1 MTDPKMVLLRSR
13 HARVMYQI
21 LTDHPLQSANS
32 FGIAARSRYAVEI
45 RDEAD
50 LPAILAEP
58 RFQGL
63 PRHLLGG
70 GSNVVLT
77 GDFDGVTLL
86 MRIPGRRLVA
96 ESAQAVT
103 VEAGAGEVWHDLVA
117 WTIAQGQPGL
127 ENLAL
132 IPGTAGAAPIQNIG
146 AYGVELEE
154 RFDSLRAFDTRAG
167 AFVTLDRAACRFSYR
182 DSLFKREPDRWI
194 VTAVTLRLPRPWAPV
209 TAYPDLARVF
219 GDRIGVT
226 AAEIFDAVVAVR
238 RQKLPDPA
246 VTGNAGSFFKNP
258 IVPAAQYGDLAAAFP
273 GIVGYPQ
280 ADGRVKLAAGWLIDR
295 CGWKGR
301 AVGQAAVHDRQALVL
316 INRGGAS
323 GADILELARQIQAD
337 VHATYG
343 VALEPEPVIF

>member
-1 MTDPKMVLLRSR
+1 MHEP
-13 HARVMYQI
+13 MYDV

-50 LPAILAEP
+50 LPAVLADP
-58 RFQGL
+58 RFAGL
-63 PRHLLGG
+63 PRRLLGG

-77 GDFDGVTLL
+77 GDFDGLTLL
-86 MRIPGRRLVA
+86 MRIAGKRLVG
-96 ESAQAVT
+96 ESAEAVL
-103 VEAGAGEVWHDLVA
+103 VEAGAGEVWHELVA
-117 WTIAQGQPGL
+117 WTIAQDRPGL

-154 RFDSLRAFDTRAG
+154 RFDSLRAFDTKAG
-167 AFVTLDRAACRFSYR
+167 AFVTLDRDSCRFSYR

-194 VTAVTLRLPRPWAPV
+194 VTAVTLRLPRPWRPV
-209 TAYPDLARVF
+209 TTYPDLARVF
-219 GDRIGVT
+219 ADRADVS
-226 AAEIFDAVVAVR
+226 AAEIFEAVIAVR

-246 VTGNAGSFFKNP
+246 VIGNAGSFFKNP

-273 GIVGYPQ
+273 GLVGYPQ
-280 ADGRVKLAAGWLIDR
+280 PDGQVKLAAGWLIDR

-301 AVGQAAVHDRQALVL
+301 AVGRAAVHDRQALVL
-316 INRGGAS
+316 VNRGGAT
-323 GADILELARQIQAD
+323 GAEILDLAREIQRSVRD
-337 VHATYG
+337 TYG
-343 VALEPEPVIF
+343 VALEPEPVIL

>member
-1 MTDPKMVLLRSR
+1 MHQV
-13 HARVMYQI
+13 

-45 RDEAD
+45 RDAAE
-50 LPAILAEP
+50 LPAVLADP
-58 RFQGL
+58 RFAGL
-63 PRHLLGG
+63 PRRLLGG

-77 GDFDGVTLL
+77 GDFEGLTLL
-86 MRIPGRRLVA
+86 MRIPGKRLIGDGA
-96 ESAQAVT
+96 AVL

-117 WTIAQGQPGL
+117 WTIVRGQPGL

-132 IPGTAGAAPIQNIG
+132 IPGTVGAAPIQNIG

-154 RFDSLRAFDTRAG
+154 RFESLRAFDIATG

-209 TAYPDLARVF
+209 TTYPDLARVF
-219 GDRIGVT
+219 GDRTDVA
-226 AAEIFDAVVAVR
+226 AAEIFEAVVTVR

-246 VTGNAGSFFKNP
+246 VIGNAGSFFKNP
-258 IVPAAQYGDLAAAFP
+258 IVPAAQYQDLAASFP

-280 ADGRVKLAAGWLIDR
+280 PDGRVKLAAGWLIDR

-301 AVGQAAVHDRQALVL
+301 AVGRAAVHDRQALVL
-316 INRGGAS
+316 VNRGGAT
-323 GADILELARQIQAD
+323 GAEILDLARQIQSD
-337 VHATYG
+337 VRATYG
-343 VALEPEPVIF
+343 VALEPEPVIL

>member
-1 MTDPKMVLLRSR
+1 MHEP
-13 HARVMYQI
+13 MYDV

-50 LPAILAEP
+50 LPAVLADP
-58 RFQGL
+58 RFAGL
-63 PRHLLGG
+63 PRRLLGG

-77 GDFDGVTLL
+77 GDFDGLTLL
-86 MRIPGRRLVA
+86 MRIAGKRLA
-96 ESAQAVT
+96 GEGADAVL
-103 VEAGAGEVWHDLVA
+103 VEAGAGEVWHELVA
-117 WTIAQGQPGL
+117 WTIAQGRPGL

-167 AFVTLDRAACRFSYR
+167 AFVTLDRDACRFSYR

-194 VTAVTLRLPRPWAPV
+194 VTAVTLRLPRPWRPV
-209 TAYPDLARVF
+209 TTYPDLARVF
-219 GDRIGVT
+219 ADRADVT
-226 AAEIFDAVVAVR
+226 AAEIFEAVIAVR

-246 VTGNAGSFFKNP
+246 VIGNAGSFFKNP
-258 IVPAAQYGDLAAAFP
+258 IVPGALYDDLAASFP

-280 ADGRVKLAAGWLIDR
+280 PDGRVKLAAGWLIDR

-301 AVGQAAVHDRQALVL
+301 SVGQAAVHDRQALVL
-316 INRGGAS
+316 VNRGGAT
-323 GADILELARQIQAD
+323 GAEILDLARQIQTD
-337 VHATYG
+337 VRATYG
-343 VALEPEPVIF
+343 VALEPEPVIL